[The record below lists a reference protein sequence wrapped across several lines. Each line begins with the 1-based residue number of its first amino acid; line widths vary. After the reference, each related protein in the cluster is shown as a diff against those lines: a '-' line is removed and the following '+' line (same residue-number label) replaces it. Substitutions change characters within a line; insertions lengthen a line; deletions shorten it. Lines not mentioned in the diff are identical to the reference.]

1 MDKEVRIIVNNPMFV
16 ANGKCITVLFE
27 DGETAEFQGACPAMV
42 LHLANKYNVGKIY
55 IKGNKL
61 YNKKLVKEIQEEEN
75 LTYRDNILEF
85 EFIK

>member
-1 MDKEVRIIVNNPMFV
+1 MDKEVKIVINNPMFV
-16 ANGKCITVLFE
+16 ANGKSITVLFG
-27 DGETAEFQGACPAMV
+27 DGETAEFQGASPATV
-42 LHLANKYNVGKIY
+42 LYLSNKYDVGKIY

-75 LTYRDNILEF
+75 LTYRDHILEF

>member
-1 MDKEVRIIVNNPMFV
+1 MDKEVRIVINNPMFV
-16 ANGKCITVLFE
+16 ANGKSITVLFE
-27 DGETAEFQGACPAMV
+27 DGEVAEFQGACPAMV
-42 LHLANKYNVGKIY
+42 LHLANKYEVSKIY

-75 LTYRDNILEF
+75 LTYRENILEF

>member
-1 MDKEVRIIVNNPMFV
+1 MDKEVKIVINNPMFV

-27 DGETAEFQGACPAMV
+27 DGETAEFQGASPATV
-42 LHLANKYNVGKIY
+42 LYLANKYNVGKIY

-75 LTYRDNILEF
+75 LTYRDHILEF

>member
-16 ANGKCITVLFE
+16 ANGKYITVLFE
-27 DGETAEFQGACPAMV
+27 DGKTAEFQGACPAMV

-61 YNKKLVKEIQEEEN
+61 YNKKFVKEIQEEEN
-75 LTYRDNILEF
+75 LTYRENILRF